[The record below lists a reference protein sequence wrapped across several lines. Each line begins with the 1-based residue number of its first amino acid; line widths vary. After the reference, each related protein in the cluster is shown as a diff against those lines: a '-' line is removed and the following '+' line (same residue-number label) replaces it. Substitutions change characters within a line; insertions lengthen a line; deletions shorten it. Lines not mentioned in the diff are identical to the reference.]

1 MICKIR
7 VVNVIN
13 ITQIISK
20 ESISNF
26 VMTDKRVDNHT
37 LI

>member
-1 MICKIR
+1 MICNIR
-7 VVNVIN
+7 VVNIIN

-20 ESISNF
+20 ESILNF
-26 VMTDKRVDNHT
+26 VMTDKCVDNHT